1 MHGTLTKTVSPS
13 MLSILRLLCLPL
25 MVMMNVSCSS
35 SVGNVGSPLD
45 SPHETQN
52 VERDEL
58 RALLEF
64 IHQEQN
70 SEGEAAILADHSHC
84 SQGTQFAKRKV
95 RCGPGGDVRDTDLVP
110 D

>member
-1 MHGTLTKTVSPS
+1 
-13 MLSILRLLCLPL
+13 

-45 SPHETQN
+45 SPHETQH
-52 VERDEL
+52 VERAEL
-58 RALLEF
+58 REVLDLMHE
-64 IHQEQN
+64 EQTT
-70 SEGEAAILADHSHC
+70 EGEAPILADRSHC
-84 SQGTQFAKRKV
+84 SQGTHFAKRKV